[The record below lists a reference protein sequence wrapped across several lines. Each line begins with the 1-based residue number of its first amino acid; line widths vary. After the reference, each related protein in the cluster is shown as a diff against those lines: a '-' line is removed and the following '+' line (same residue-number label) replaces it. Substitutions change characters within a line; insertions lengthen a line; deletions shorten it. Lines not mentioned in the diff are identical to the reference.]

1 MLMPDGWVDD
11 RDLTFRRLFYTEL
24 GSGGHLL
31 DVISRDN
38 RDVHLADRVVARQ
51 VAWPRQ
57 GGAGWKGSGHGESM
71 KICSYF
77 CSNMP

>member
-24 GSGGHLL
+24 RSGGHLL

-51 VAWPRQ
+51 AGGVAQAGQ
-57 GGAGWKGSGHGESM
+57 GGVEGRRAR
-71 KICSYF
+71 
-77 CSNMP
+77 